1 MSGRLAPCFF
11 LGLIQLLIGRWLRA
25 KHDPCG
31 DNLRAIV
38 SPTYI
43 LEVPEGDKLD
53 DVPHGR
59 LAGLRAQ
66 PPVVAVQELHGAEVG
81 SAHADDY
88 DGHGEAGGVDDGV
101 ARLVHVRDH
110 AVGDDEQHKVLLQ
123 RVGLLKL
130 HCVTFQLAG
139 SLK

>member
-1 MSGRLAPCFF
+1 MKVLPAY
-11 LGLIQLLIGRWLRA
+11 A
-25 KHDPCG
+25 
-31 DNLRAIV
+31 
-38 SPTYI
+38 
-43 LEVPEGDKLD
+43 LELTEGDELH
-53 DVPHGR
+53 DVPHGS
-59 LAGLRAQ
+59 LASGGAQ
-66 PPVVAVQELHGAEVG
+66 HAVVPVQELHGAEVG
-81 SAHADDY
+81 SAHADDD
-88 DGHGEAGGVDDGV
+88 DGHGEAGGVDDGA